1 MNKQRMKIFWSAF
14 TGMFVWE
21 IFPSYI
27 FPLLNGFSIIC
38 LASQGANPGALD
50 VITNLFG
57 GAEGNE
63 GLGILNFSFDWQ
75 VSVIPRRLRAYV
87 DDVRSILARST

>member
-1 MNKQRMKIFWSAF
+1 MTSLQFCY
-14 TGMFVWE
+14 E
-21 IFPSYI
+21 IIPAYI

-38 LASQGANPGALD
+38 LASQKANPGALD

-63 GLGILNFSFDWQ
+63 GLGILNLSFDWQ
-75 VSVIPRRLRAYV
+75 VRVLLRTSRIV
-87 DDVRSILARST
+87 